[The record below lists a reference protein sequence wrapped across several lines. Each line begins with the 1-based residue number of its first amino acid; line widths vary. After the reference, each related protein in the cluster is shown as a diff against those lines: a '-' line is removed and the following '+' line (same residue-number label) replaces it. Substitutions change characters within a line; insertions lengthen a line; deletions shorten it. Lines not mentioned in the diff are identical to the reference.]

1 MFCVQIAIGNNQAT
15 LSRGLTISVLRD
27 KRTHY
32 IFNYMTNIAVRPET
46 SALVAEF
53 AGGSSSDVSMMIG
66 VGLVKDS
73 EGVFFQ
79 YLGDEQQ
86 PSALMLPSGKPLTR
100 MSNVRLSAVEIA
112 EDIGEFKSTKLNLI
126 LETTSGTKVMLTSGL
141 TTIWSQCV
149 LTSLMGLYQSYSM
162 EEFFQLDTWKGTSKL
177 RPCFAAIRVA
187 GNKISDQ
194 ETYDLLRDARSDR
207 DNALVQQLCRNAVTQ
222 LQAAVGI
229 EPVAVTEETNKEE
242 IDF

>member
-1 MFCVQIAIGNNQAT
+1 
-15 LSRGLTISVLRD
+15 
-27 KRTHY
+27 
-32 IFNYMTNIAVRPET
+32 MTNLANRPET
-46 SALVAEF
+46 AALVSEF

-79 YLGDEQQ
+79 YLGEEQQ
-86 PSALMLPSGKPLTR
+86 PAALMLPSGKPLTR
-100 MSNVRLSAVEIA
+100 MANVRLAGIDIA
-112 EDIGEFKSTKLNLI
+112 EDVGEFKSTKLNLI
-126 LETTSGTKVMLTSGL
+126 LETTAGSRVMLTSGL

-149 LTSLMGLYQSYSM
+149 LTSLMGLYQSYSTD
-162 EEFFQLDTWKGTSKL
+162 EYFQLDSWKGTSKL
-177 RPCFAAIRVA
+177 RPCFAAVRVK
-187 GNKISDQ
+187 GQKISDQ

-222 LQAAVGI
+222 LQAAVGV
-229 EPVAVTEETNKEE
+229 EPVVVEEVSKEE

>member
-1 MFCVQIAIGNNQAT
+1 
-15 LSRGLTISVLRD
+15 
-27 KRTHY
+27 
-32 IFNYMTNIAVRPET
+32 MTNLAVRT
-46 SALVAEF
+46 DNTALINEF
-53 AGGSSSDVSMMIG
+53 AGGTSSDVSMMIG
-66 VGLVKDS
+66 IGLVKDS

-100 MSNVRLSAVEIA
+100 MANVRLAGIDIA
-112 EDIGEFKSTKLNLI
+112 EDVGEFKSTKLNLI
-126 LETTSGTKVMLTSGL
+126 LETTSGSRVMLTSGL
-141 TTIWSQCV
+141 ATIWSQCV
-149 LTSLMGLYQSYSM
+149 LTSLMGLYNSYSTD
-162 EEFFQLDTWKGTSKL
+162 EFFQLDSWKGTSKL
-177 RPCFAAIRVA
+177 KPCFAAIRVK

-222 LQAAVGI
+222 LQAAIGI
-229 EPVAVTEETNKEE
+229 EPVVVEQATEEA

>member
-1 MFCVQIAIGNNQAT
+1 
-15 LSRGLTISVLRD
+15 
-27 KRTHY
+27 
-32 IFNYMTNIAVRPET
+32 MTNLAVRPET
-46 SALVAEF
+46 SALISEF

-100 MSNVRLSAVEIA
+100 MSNVRLASIEIA

-126 LETTSGTKVMLTSGL
+126 LETTAGSKVMLTSGL

-149 LTSLMGLYQSYSM
+149 LTSLMGLFQSYSTDDY
-162 EEFFQLDTWKGTSKL
+162 FQLDTWKGTSKL

-207 DNALVQQLCRNAVTQ
+207 DNAMVTQLCRNAVTQ
-222 LQAAVGI
+222 LQAAVGV
-229 EPVAVTEETNKEE
+229 EPSVVTEVTKEE